1 MLNIVFGRENCEEFN
16 LDSRMIFRQNKKPE
30 WFQDPFVEEFIKA
43 VDVSEVLF
51 EEVLKDRLGHG
62 ISTDVISTGC
72 KTLCCIYYLDGW
84 FYGSLMGNNCIPF
97 LLRIAKQKNVNIMLE
112 HCMDFSDE
120 DFANNDICVNG
131 KRVGPSEYE
140 DLYAAWCASVEE
152 EDQE

>member
-51 EEVLKDRLGHG
+51 EEVLKDRRGHG

-72 KTLCCIYYLDGW
+72 KTLCYIYYLDGW
-84 FYGSLMGNNCIPF
+84 FYSSLTGNSCIPSF
-97 LLRIAKQKNVNIMLE
+97 CGLQSRKML
-112 HCMDFSDE
+112 
-120 DFANNDICVNG
+120 I
-131 KRVGPSEYE
+131 
-140 DLYAAWCASVEE
+140 
-152 EDQE
+152 

>member
-1 MLNIVFGRENCEEFN
+1 MLNIIFGRENCDEFN

-30 WFQDPFVEEFIKA
+30 WFQDPFVKEFIKA
-43 VDVSEVLF
+43 VDGSEVLF
-51 EEVLKDRLGHG
+51 EEALKDRWGHG
-62 ISTDVISTGC
+62 ISADVISTGC

-120 DFANNDICVNG
+120 DFANNDIYVNG
-131 KRVGPSEYE
+131 KRVSPSEYE
-140 DLYAAWCASVEE
+140 DLYAVWCVS
-152 EDQE
+152 